1 MQPIT
6 ISITIGDNTITRNYA
21 VEDITQLDGGEII
34 NSMVN
39 SIYETD

>member
-1 MQPIT
+1 M
-6 ISITIGDNTITRNYA
+6 TIGDNTIIREYQ

-39 SIYETD
+39 SFYETD